1 MASTYTEKR
10 KQEQASAAPG
20 YRGTSA
26 ATQQQLTTLQQGYK
40 PSQNVQNA
48 QQQLTQVQTVK
59 PTAYTSPY
67 AQQLEGIYQQIV
79 NRKPFNYDLNGDM
92 LYQQAKDQY
101 VQGGRQA
108 MMDTTGQASALTGGY
123 GNSWA
128 ATAGNQAYQQY
139 LLQLNAIVPDLYDRA
154 AARYDQA
161 GADLYNQY
169 GMLLDK
175 DNTAYGRYQDA
186 LAQWNTDYSNAQ
198 NAYLNAYNQDYGA
211 YQDALSFW
219 QQQAAAENAD
229 YWAGRNEEYADYWA
243 NRNEENSNYWATRNQ
258 AYNTAMQMLANGQMP
273 SADLLAAAGI
283 SQVDAQSMMPAQKT
297 SGGGSSGKSSTKTS
311 TQTASKPLAEYY
323 NDGGTTPL
331 SAGYGPVRSQ
341 AEIEAAY
348 AQSQQAK
355 QNQMLTQLTPVSYE
369 EMLKKMLK
377 GG

>member
-1 MASTYTEKR
+1 MASTYDEKK
-10 KQEQASAAPG
+10 KQQTTATSG
-20 YRGTSA
+20 YQGTSA
-26 ATQQQLTTLQQGYK
+26 NTQQRLNTLQQGYK

-48 QQQLTQVQTVK
+48 QNQLTQVQAQR

-67 AQQLEGIYQQIV
+67 TQQLEGIYQQIV
-79 NRKPFNYDLNGDM
+79 NRQPFKYDMNGDM
-92 LYQQAKDQY
+92 LYQNAKDQY

-108 MMDTTGQASALTGGY
+108 MMDTMGQAASLTGGY
-123 GNSWA
+123 GNSYA
-128 ATAGNQAYQQY
+128 STAGNQAYQQY
-139 LLQLNAIVPDLYDRA
+139 LLQLNAMLPDFYDRA
-154 AARYDQA
+154 AARYDQQ

-169 GMLLDK
+169 GLMQDRE
-175 DNTAYGRYQDA
+175 NAEYGRYQDS
-186 LAQWNTDYSNAQ
+186 LAQWNTDYANAQ
-198 NAYLNAYNQDYGA
+198 SAYYNAYNQDYGA
-211 YQDALSFW
+211 YQDALDYW

-229 YWAGRNEEYADYWA
+229 YWAVRD
-243 NRNEENSNYWATRNQ
+243 Q
-258 AYNTAMQMLANGQMP
+258 AYQTAMQMLANGQMP

-283 SQVDAQSMMPAQKT
+283 SQVDAQSMMPVKKS
-297 SGGGSSGKSSTKTS
+297 SGGGSSSKSTTKTT
-311 TQTASKPLAEYY
+311 TQATSKPLAEYY

-355 QNQMLTQLTPVSYE
+355 QNQMLTQLAPVSYE

>member
-1 MASTYTEKR
+1 MASTYDEK
-10 KQEQASAAPG
+10 KKLQTTATSG
-20 YRGTSA
+20 YQGTSA
-26 ATQQQLTTLQQGYK
+26 NTQQRLSTLQQGYT

-48 QQQLTQVQTVK
+48 QNQLTQVQAQR

-67 AQQLEGIYQQIV
+67 TQQLEGIYQQIV
-79 NRKPFNYDLNGDM
+79 NRQPFKYDMNGDM
-92 LYQQAKDQY
+92 LYQNAKDQY

-108 MMDTTGQASALTGGY
+108 MMDTMGQAASLTGGY
-123 GNSWA
+123 GNSYA
-128 ATAGNQAYQQY
+128 STAGNQAYQQY
-139 LLQLNAIVPDLYDRA
+139 LLQLNAMLPDFYDRA
-154 AARYDQA
+154 AARYDQQ

-169 GMLLDK
+169 GLMQDRE
-175 DNTAYGRYQDA
+175 NAEYGRYQDS
-186 LAQWNTDYSNAQ
+186 LAQWNTDYANAQ
-198 NAYLNAYNQDYGA
+198 SAYYNAYNQDYGA
-211 YQDALSFW
+211 YQDALGYW

-229 YWAGRNEEYADYWA
+229 YWAVRD
-243 NRNEENSNYWATRNQ
+243 Q
-258 AYNTAMQMLANGQMP
+258 AYQTAMQMLANGQMP

-283 SQVDAQSMMPAQKT
+283 SQVDAQSMMPVKKS
-297 SGGGSSGKSSTKTS
+297 SGGGSSSKSTTKTT
-311 TQTASKPLAEYY
+311 TQATSKPLAEYY

-355 QNQMLTQLTPVSYE
+355 QNQMLTQLAPVSYE

>member
-1 MASTYTEKR
+1 MASTYDEK
-10 KQEQASAAPG
+10 KKLQTTATSG
-20 YRGTSA
+20 YQGTSA
-26 ATQQQLTTLQQGYK
+26 NTQQRLSTLQQGYK

-48 QQQLTQVQTVK
+48 QNQLTQVQAQR

-67 AQQLEGIYQQIV
+67 TQQLEGIYQQIV
-79 NRKPFNYDLNGDM
+79 NRQPFKYDMNGDM
-92 LYQQAKDQY
+92 LYQNAKDQY

-108 MMDTTGQASALTGGY
+108 MMDTMGQAASLTGGY
-123 GNSWA
+123 GNSYA
-128 ATAGNQAYQQY
+128 STAGNQAYQQY
-139 LLQLNAIVPDLYDRA
+139 LLQLNAMLPDFYDRA
-154 AARYDQA
+154 AARYDQQ

-169 GMLLDK
+169 GLMQDRE
-175 DNTAYGRYQDA
+175 NAEYGRYQDS
-186 LAQWNTDYSNAQ
+186 LAQWNTDYANAQ
-198 NAYLNAYNQDYGA
+198 SAYYNAYNQDYGA
-211 YQDALSFW
+211 YQDALDYW

-229 YWAGRNEEYADYWA
+229 YWAVRD
-243 NRNEENSNYWATRNQ
+243 Q
-258 AYNTAMQMLANGQMP
+258 AYQTAMQMLANGQMP

-283 SQVDAQSMMPAQKT
+283 SQVDAQSMMPVKKS
-297 SGGGSSGKSSTKTS
+297 SGGGSSSKSTTKTT
-311 TQTASKPLAEYY
+311 TQATSKPLAEYY

-355 QNQMLTQLTPVSYE
+355 QNQMLTQLAPVSYE